1 MKIYDYMLYYILY
14 WETTEEEEHNSITAQ
29 IFKDKL
35 NIKIMKSFLKE
46 YSYFK

>member
-1 MKIYDYMLYYILY
+1 MIICCTIYYIEKPLRKKNI
-14 WETTEEEEHNSITAQ
+14 TVSITAQ